1 MCSVYYQPN
10 PSRRGGPCHGPP
22 AGCALGSVG
31 NFFDRVWPPTTS
43 GYLQATST
51 VLVTTFST
59 QNCAQAGSQSTRPLP
74 HMNLNVSER
83 LTQARICALW
93 GLSRSTDRV
102 TGQKNKTVK
111 ERRQRTMEEDE
122 TLSSS
127 EAPRAPALDSVQGLS
142 IPVAGPEAPFRPTSG
157 MPAAGAAACA
167 GPVGRLRVACIG
179 VCAVSAR
186 AG

>member
-1 MCSVYYQPN
+1 MCPLVHRTALATKCPDAF
-10 PSRRGGPCHGPP
+10 SRRGDT
-22 AGCALGSVG
+22 LY
-31 NFFDRVWPPTTS
+31 DS
-43 GYLQATST
+43 GGDMSRRHVRATST

-59 QNCAQAGSQSTRPLP
+59 QNCAQAGSQGTRPLP

-83 LTQARICALW
+83 LICALW
-93 GLSRSTDRV
+93 VCHGHGPCDRL
-102 TGQKNKTVK
+102 KKKTVK

-122 TLSSS
+122 PLSSS